1 MIVSFTDQFRKQ
13 YKKANVRI
21 RNRFDIVLEKFK
33 SNPMDAELG
42 NHTLHGKLEG
52 FRSIDVTSNWRAI
65 YKEVKQGEIIF
76 YFVALGTHSQL
87 YK

>member
-21 RNRFDIVLEKFK
+21 RNSFDIVLEKFI
-33 SNPMDAELG
+33 SNPMDSKLR
-42 NHTLHGKLEG
+42 NHPLHGKLEG
-52 FRSIDVTSNWRAI
+52 FRSIDVTSDWKAI
-65 YKEVKQGEIIF
+65 YKEEKQDEVVF
-76 YFVALGTHSQL
+76 YFVALGTHNQL